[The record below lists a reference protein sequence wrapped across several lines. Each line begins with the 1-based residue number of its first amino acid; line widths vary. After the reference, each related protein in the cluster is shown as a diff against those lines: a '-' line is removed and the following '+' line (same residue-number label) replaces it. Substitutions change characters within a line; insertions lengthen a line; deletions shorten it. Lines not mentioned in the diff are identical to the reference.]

1 MAESNVFTTFEHRL
15 FVPGDPAP
23 QQLPSHIIA
32 AIEVGPSGCW
42 LWQRSR
48 SRDGY
53 GWASLHNKTYQAH
66 RLVYRLLKGEPPTG
80 TVLDHTCRVRHCVN
94 PDHLEPV
101 TPRENLLRSTLT
113 PTGMRT
119 CVKGHEFI
127 RMRRQRRCPICLA
140 EYEERR
146 RSAKA
151 RMERERRARRKAA
164 N

>member
-1 MAESNVFTTFEHRL
+1 MPDQTPAET
-15 FVPGDPAP
+15 
-23 QQLPSHIIA
+23 A
-32 AIEVGPSGCW
+32 AMEI
-42 LWQRSR
+42 
-48 SRDGY
+48 
-53 GWASLHNKTYQAH
+53 K
-66 RLVYRLLKGEPPTG
+66 
-80 TVLDHTCRVRHCVN
+80 
-94 PDHLEPV
+94 LEMV
-101 TPRENLLRSTLT
+101 TPKYALELLELNTRNRTVSERQRSTLT